1 MNHPLNPMTDPS
13 GYPMNHPINL
23 TDNPIGLKSAYLTD
37 GSSDIRID
45 QIRIAPL
52 FVPTNHDFL
61 TGNLGKAFMLRMILL
76 YRILNCLI
84 GFHVTFNISD

>member
-1 MNHPLNPMTDPS
+1 MNHPLNPMKDPS

-23 TDNPIGLKSAYLTD
+23 TDNSIGLKSAYLTD

-52 FVPTNHDFL
+52 RYVEIQGTTL
-61 TGNLGKAFMLRMILL
+61 RKKSGVLRYVKNLGYYVA
-76 YRILNCLI
+76 
-84 GFHVTFNISD
+84 

>member
-52 FVPTNHDFL
+52 PLIALPWTVFFFFL
-61 TGNLGKAFMLRMILL
+61 
-76 YRILNCLI
+76 
-84 GFHVTFNISD
+84 

>member
-52 FVPTNHDFL
+52 CSRITSKR
-61 TGNLGKAFMLRMILL
+61 NLKILIIKQL
-76 YRILNCLI
+76 GDNANLI
-84 GFHVTFNISD
+84 NYTHNIVYPEIFQ

>member
-52 FVPTNHDFL
+52 EYYNPNIKIANRHQRDSGDQGQLRRTN
-61 TGNLGKAFMLRMILL
+61 
-76 YRILNCLI
+76 CE
-84 GFHVTFNISD
+84 SDGC

>member
-52 FVPTNHDFL
+52 DQV
-61 TGNLGKAFMLRMILL
+61 MIAT
-76 YRILNCLI
+76 RDIVSVLN
-84 GFHVTFNISD
+84 

>member
-1 MNHPLNPMTDPS
+1 MNHPLNPMMDPS

-23 TDNPIGLKSAYLTD
+23 TDNLIGLKSAYLTD

-52 FVPTNHDFL
+52 IQITSDRIKCGFL
-61 TGNLGKAFMLRMILL
+61 PIIKHIKKIKKTLPPAAP
-76 YRILNCLI
+76 Y
-84 GFHVTFNISD
+84 H

>member
-23 TDNPIGLKSAYLTD
+23 TDNPIGLKSAYLMD

-52 FVPTNHDFL
+52 TSKVAHPKCV
-61 TGNLGKAFMLRMILL
+61 TGYAEYI
-76 YRILNCLI
+76 
-84 GFHVTFNISD
+84 V

>member
-13 GYPMNHPINL
+13 GYPMNHLINL
-23 TDNPIGLKSAYLTD
+23 TDNLIGLKSAYLTD

-52 FVPTNHDFL
+52 DAAVL
-61 TGNLGKAFMLRMILL
+61 ILFIYL
-76 YRILNCLI
+76 LFYYYYYN
-84 GFHVTFNISD
+84 

>member
-1 MNHPLNPMTDPS
+1 MNHPLNPMTDQS

-45 QIRIAPL
+45 QIQIAS
-52 FVPTNHDFL
+52 
-61 TGNLGKAFMLRMILL
+61 LL
-76 YRILNCLI
+76 DGTEPQTTL
-84 GFHVTFNISD
+84 